1 MLCRVMRDTGL
12 LVLRLTLACVFVAH
26 SMHKLFGFWAG
37 PGVGPGGLPATAA
50 HLASVGLQG
59 GTAMAILAGG
69 VQLLGGALVGVGLLT
84 RYAASALLGYVI
96 IGIWKEHFRW
106 GLFLNWS
113 GAQGRGN
120 GLEYSIV
127 LIGALVCLI
136 LAGSGR
142 WSFDGR
148 RAAHAESRAMGRA
161 RLRKH

>member
-12 LVLRLTLACVFVAH
+12 AVLRLTLACVFVVH
-26 SMHKLFGFWAG
+26 GMHKLFGYWSG
-37 PGVGPGGLPATAA
+37 PAVGPGGLRVTAE
-50 HLASVGLQG
+50 HLATVGLQG
-59 GTAMAILAGG
+59 GTAVAILAGA

-84 RYAASALLGYVI
+84 RFAASALLGYVV

-106 GLFLNWS
+106 GFFLNWV
-113 GAQGRGN
+113 GAPGRGN

-148 RAAHAESRAMGRA
+148 RAARAESRALGRA
-161 RLRKH
+161 RLRGR